1 MKNLNKKGFTLVE
14 LLAVIAILAILMLL
28 VTPNILNMFTEGRK
42 DAFVTQ
48 VQSVWRAA
56 EQQYMTKAFSGNSQ
70 TAFTNLDSSTDND
83 ISFGSTDIKYYVSFD
98 TNGNV
103 AKIGV
108 SDGNYCYFANSGAK
122 INMTA
127 NDVSSDN
134 DGKTLSEASGTL
146 SCVTE

>member
-1 MKNLNKKGFTLVE
+1 MKLNKKGFTLVE

-28 VTPNILNMFTEGRK
+28 VTPNILSMFTEGRK

-56 EQQYMTKAFSGNSQ
+56 EQQYMTKAFGG
-70 TAFTNLDSSTDND
+70 TATSTFTNLDNSTDND
-83 ISFGSTDIKYYVSFD
+83 ISFGATDIKYYVSFD

-108 SDGNYCYFANSGAK
+108 SDGNYCYSINSGAA
-122 INMTA
+122 INIKADDT
-127 NDVSSDN
+127 NIVEN
-134 DGKTLSEASGTL
+134 KQLSESSGTL
-146 SCVTE
+146 SCIDK

>member
-28 VTPNILNMFTEGRK
+28 VTPNILSMFTEGRK

-56 EQQYMTKAFSGNSQ
+56 EQQYMTKSFSG
-70 TAFTNLDSSTDND
+70 TASTVFTNLDTSTDND

-98 TNGNV
+98 GNGNV

-108 SDGNYCYFANSGAK
+108 SDNNYCYFANSGAK
-122 INMTA
+122 INLSA
-127 NDVSSDN
+127 SDVSSDN
-134 DGKTLSEASGTL
+134 DGKTLSESSGTL
-146 SCVTE
+146 SCAE